1 MKTSEKVDQLIP
13 ALLKAQLELPKVME
27 KDATGRFEYTSLDN
41 LLIIV
46 KPILAKQG
54 LLILQNPSG
63 SETMIGV
70 ETTLYHSSGQII
82 SGYMETE
89 IEKGQGRNLYQN
101 AGTGITY
108 YRRYSIMCF
117 LNLASGEDTDGEIKD
132 FKPKSNAKTYQKPS
146 MEKQKKDINSTFE
159 LEEVKV
165 SSNGAVHNNEDL
177 MGDEWK

>member
-1 MKTSEKVDQLIP
+1 MKTSEKLDQLIP
-13 ALLKAQLELPKVME
+13 ALLKAQLELPKVMK

-46 KPILAKQG
+46 KPILAKHG

-70 ETTLYHSSGQII
+70 ETTLYHSSGQFIT
-82 SGYMETE
+82 SKMETE

-108 YRRYSIMCF
+108 YRRYSIMSF

-132 FKPKSNAKTYQKPS
+132 FKPKSNNKTHQKPS
-146 MEKQKKDINSTFE
+146 IDQQKQDINSTIGLQE
-159 LEEVKV
+159 TKP
-165 SSNGAVHNNEDL
+165 SSNGINFDSFDDTF
-177 MGDEWK
+177 GGSQ

>member
-1 MKTSEKVDQLIP
+1 MITSEKLDQLIP
-13 ALLKAQLELPKVME
+13 ALLKAQLELPKVMK

-46 KPILAKQG
+46 KPILAKHG

-70 ETTLYHSSGQII
+70 ETTLYHSSGQFIT
-82 SGYMETE
+82 SKMESE

-132 FKPKSNAKTYQKPS
+132 SKSKSNAKKYQKPS
-146 MEKQKKDINSTFE
+146 VEKQKKDINSNVE
-159 LEEVKV
+159 LKEVKL
-165 SSNGAVHNNEDL
+165 SNNGAVYNNEDL